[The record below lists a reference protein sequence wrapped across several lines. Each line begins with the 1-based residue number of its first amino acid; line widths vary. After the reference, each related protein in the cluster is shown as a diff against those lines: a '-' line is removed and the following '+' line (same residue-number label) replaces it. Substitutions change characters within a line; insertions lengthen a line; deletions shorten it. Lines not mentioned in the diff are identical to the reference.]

1 MSCSCIRIN
10 NVETTFLF
18 LIRPV
23 KRRIRMGPLSFAF
36 IRNFVLFRPVK
47 KRDGGEKRNRG
58 LLIRSL
64 TKTHRET
71 RRLMLFSHLS
81 AKNPSR
87 HHVVLSISAIPR
99 AGHKANIIAP
109 SILSMEFIY
118 LTSNRYCVTVGK
130 KYSYVKTVFF
140 VNTTI
145 NLRNI
150 DLSSYTNLRER
161 SDKMD

>member
-1 MSCSCIRIN
+1 
-10 NVETTFLF
+10 
-18 LIRPV
+18 
-23 KRRIRMGPLSFAF
+23 MGPLSFAF

-47 KRDGGEKRNRG
+47 KRDGGGKKEYRTIDTIVDKA
-58 LLIRSL
+58 
-64 TKTHRET
+64 THRET
-71 RRLMLFSHLS
+71 RQLMLFSHLS

-118 LTSNRYCVTVGK
+118 LTSNRYCVTVEK

-150 DLSSYTNLRER
+150 NLSSYTNLRER
-161 SDKMD
+161 SDKVD

>member
-1 MSCSCIRIN
+1 
-10 NVETTFLF
+10 
-18 LIRPV
+18 
-23 KRRIRMGPLSFAF
+23 
-36 IRNFVLFRPVK
+36 
-47 KRDGGEKRNRG
+47 
-58 LLIRSL
+58 
-64 TKTHRET
+64 
-71 RRLMLFSHLS
+71 MLFSHLS

-118 LTSNRYCVTVGK
+118 LTSNRYCVTVEK

-161 SDKMD
+161 SDKID